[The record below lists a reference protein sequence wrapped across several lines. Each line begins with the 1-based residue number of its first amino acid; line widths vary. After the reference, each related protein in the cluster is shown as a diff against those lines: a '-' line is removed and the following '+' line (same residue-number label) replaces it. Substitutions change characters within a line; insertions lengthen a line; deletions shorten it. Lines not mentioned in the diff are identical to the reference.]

1 MKYHEICWHPL
12 SCTAREAPGRFDFV
26 TVEDGSGHRHPWHGF
41 VKSNETT
48 VESYPIGSMYAI
60 YGNIY
65 HQYTPNVSI
74 YTSTMDPMG
83 IGNILETYSGNILE
97 THHQGS
103 QVPFFSS
110 WCSALCIPGKPQMA
124 GTAAYPVR
132 TKILVKVDG
141 QVLAS
146 GSSGQVKVR
155 YAVVLERDASLLEAK
170 SDFVYVCGSGCRV
183 SSAWKKW
190 HFSHSQYLAKY
201 LAIQKNIRYKSIF
214 KHSIIF
220 HMNIFSVPFFLRRH
234 NIPFVFGVRSSDG
247 SWHVPWPS
255 LLRSWGHNLK
265 VLARRRTNNITVH
278 ICIYIYMD
286 IIIWI

>member
-103 QVPFFSS
+103 QVPFFPLDAQPCASQANRKWLEQPPTQCEQKS
-110 WCSALCIPGKPQMA
+110 WSRWMA
-124 GTAAYPVR
+124 RFLLPDLPVR
-132 TKILVKVDG
+132 SKWDMPLSWSVTPLCWKPKVILCMCAAQDAESPVHEK
-141 QVLAS
+141 S
-146 GSSGQVKVR
+146 GI
-155 YAVVLERDASLLEAK
+155 
-170 SDFVYVCGSGCRV
+170 
-183 SSAWKKW
+183 SAT
-190 HFSHSQYLAKY
+190 
-201 LAIQKNIRYKSIF
+201 
-214 KHSIIF
+214 
-220 HMNIFSVPFFLRRH
+220 H
-234 NIPFVFGVRSSDG
+234 N
-247 SWHVPWPS
+247 
-255 LLRSWGHNLK
+255 
-265 VLARRRTNNITVH
+265 T
-278 ICIYIYMD
+278 
-286 IIIWI
+286 